1 VRTLAVITC
10 IYYETYCYIGRY
22 PVLIHLLSTKHSS
35 MHTKSMLPVTGCT
48 VQCTLNNTM
57 YSYRPN
63 RTFFYP
69 TLPGCGCRDLRARLE
84 LAVEHLLDV
93 SCTTQSCTREDVL
106 PAARNNDIPTDSE
119 FLIRSPEVTAVVRQ
133 VICIPAII
141 GVL

>member
-1 VRTLAVITC
+1 
-10 IYYETYCYIGRY
+10 
-22 PVLIHLLSTKHSS
+22 
-35 MHTKSMLPVTGCT
+35 
-48 VQCTLNNTM
+48 M
-57 YSYRPN
+57 YSYRPI

-69 TLPGCGCRDLRARLE
+69 TLPGCVCRDLRARLE

-133 VICIPAII
+133 VICVPAII

>member
-1 VRTLAVITC
+1 
-10 IYYETYCYIGRY
+10 
-22 PVLIHLLSTKHSS
+22 
-35 MHTKSMLPVTGCT
+35 MHTKSLLPVTGCT
-48 VQCTLNNTM
+48 VYIVQYNVLVQGHLNL
-57 YSYRPN
+57 
-63 RTFFYP
+63 FILLYP
-69 TLPGCGCRDLRARLE
+69 VCGCRDLRARLE

-133 VICIPAII
+133 VICVPAFI